1 MTKIQYI
8 YRMTHIENI
17 PHILQYGITSHNSP
31 NKNPNYKNIGDKSL
45 IDVRE
50 SMKVDV
56 GGREVDLKDYTPF
69 YFGTKMPMLYIVQ
82 NSFNNVERVRPE
94 DIVYIACSIQEVT
107 QQCLDYI
114 FSDGHARDAFTLF
127 FDSDRISEVADIVDM
142 NAVKS
147 TYWGGEDNLD
157 IKRRKQAE
165 FLVKGDIPAD
175 CIKKFGCY
183 NQDAKGKLVGMG
195 VPDEMIQVT
204 PKAYF

>member
-1 MTKIQYI
+1 MDKLQYI

-17 PHILQYGITSHNSP
+17 PHILQYGITAHNSP
-31 NKNPNYKNIGDKSL
+31 NRNPHYKNIGDKTL

-56 GGREVDLKDYTPF
+56 GGHDVDLKDYIPF

-82 NSFNNVERVRPE
+82 NGFNNVEKTSPW
-94 DIVYIACSIQEVT
+94 DIVYIKCSIQDVI
-107 QQCLDYI
+107 QQKEDYI

-127 FDSDRISEVADIVDM
+127 FGSDRIHEIADIVDM

-157 IKRRKQAE
+157 IKRKKQAE

-183 NQDAKGKLVGMG
+183 NQDAKEKLVDMG
-195 VPDEMIQVT
+195 VTDEMIQVT
-204 PKAYF
+204 PNAYF